1 MSSGKD
7 QQKARGNKVAHGW
20 EEAGGEFYQESF
32 PTDLD
37 GAVITRDP
45 TALATLLPSKQNRAA
60 TTKRVRRDRTA
71 AGTSKQSGGN
81 TAADRCT
88 NRKHSISTSRQHHS
102 SIRRGSQFHEVHIA
116 MLPDLSENLTDE
128 ERIWEEIHE
137 IKSMPVSM
145 AQKRDMKAQLQ
156 NATKLRLQGF
166 DQFKWQRRKVCQ
178 QFHAKWSEWWMK
190 MALWRNSLKTIEGN
204 CGTGVVAYFHFLRWL
219 ICLNLSIFILIL
231 LFIVLPQIILSPT
244 YDGEQLIDACNIE
257 RNSTECCFYEY
268 YTKKSYS
275 DVIVWDLI
283 QGKRFM
289 EKTIMFYGMY
299 AKKVFGTSILPM
311 DNGYVPQKNVT
322 SSNTFVDTQFI
333 DDESINSNYTIGG
346 EQSSSIPLPSFL
358 FSSSSSSSI
367 NPSTESNGILDLKKL
382 QFYYNLPL
390 AYLSVNVVFLLMSL
404 IAIVKSVSREFKD
417 RMVEGEGQFYQ
428 YCNLVFGGWDF
439 CIHNQKSAHIKHK
452 ALLNEIKGLLQSK
465 RMELERCN
473 RPKDLMFKL
482 IMIRLLV
489 NLIVCVILL
498 AAAWIIFESINYSV
512 KAYDHAAT
520 NLYQSGGSTS
530 STSYSNIENGNESSE
545 DDDEN
550 KDNHRLYT
558 LLYDLFI
565 EFLPYITI
573 VCMNFLVPLL
583 FNYLVQFEQYS
594 PMFVIKITL
603 LRTVFLRLSSLGVLL
618 SRFHY
623 LITKK
628 FRQDNGQ
635 CNSDYGPLQCWETFV
650 GQQFYK
656 LLVVDFV
663 THVFVTLFIN
673 FPRAMLARHINSR
686 FTRFIGEQEFELSKH
701 VLDIVYSQTICWL
714 GTFYS
719 PFIPATAVVLH
730 FGMFYV
736 KKFAC
741 LINSKPSAILYRAS
755 RSNSLFMLVL
765 LLSYVLAVIP
775 IVYAA
780 AEIMPS
786 RPCGPFRG
794 LNSVWDEAI
803 NAFRELPLYL
813 QKIIF
818 FFGTATFAVP
828 CFVIL
833 ILCLYYYYAV
843 SAANKHMVEMLKNQ
857 LVLEGHD
864 KQFLL
869 NRLSS
874 FLKQQQDYQKK
885 MEHNS
890 SIPPQ
895 PPPREP
901 IVNQ

>member
-1 MSSGKD
+1 
-7 QQKARGNKVAHGW
+7 
-20 EEAGGEFYQESF
+20 
-32 PTDLD
+32 
-37 GAVITRDP
+37 
-45 TALATLLPSKQNRAA
+45 
-60 TTKRVRRDRTA
+60 
-71 AGTSKQSGGN
+71 
-81 TAADRCT
+81 
-88 NRKHSISTSRQHHS
+88 
-102 SIRRGSQFHEVHIA
+102 
-116 MLPDLSENLTDE
+116 
-128 ERIWEEIHE
+128 
-137 IKSMPVSM
+137 M

-178 QFHAKWSEWWMK
+178 QFHAKWSEWWIK

-219 ICLNLSIFILIL
+219 ICLNLSVFILIL
-231 LFIVLPQIILSPT
+231 IFILLPQIILSPT
-244 YDGEQLIDACNIE
+244 YDEPNVSCIE
-257 RNSTECCFYEY
+257 THGRNTTECCFQEY
-268 YTKKSYS
+268 YNKKTHSE
-275 DVIVWDLI
+275 VFVWDLI

-289 EKTIMFYGMY
+289 EKTVMFYGMY
-299 AKKVFGTSILPM
+299 SKKVFGTTIGGDS
-311 DNGYVPQKNVT
+311 
-322 SSNTFVDTQFI
+322 SSNIFNSNNNNNINNNSHLNGSSVDTQFI
-333 DDESINSNYTIGG
+333 IDDESNNSNYTSNGND
-346 EQSSSIPLPSFL
+346 QSTKP
-358 FSSSSSSSI
+358 
-367 NPSTESNGILDLKKL
+367 TVSNGILDLGGL

-390 AYLSVNVVFLLMSL
+390 AYLSVNVVFLLLSL
-404 IAIVKSVSREFKD
+404 VAIVKSVSREFKD

-452 ALLNEIKGLLQSK
+452 ALLNEIRGLLQSK
-465 RMELERCN
+465 RIELERCN
-473 RPKDLMFKL
+473 RPKDLMFKI

-498 AAAWIIFESINYSV
+498 AAAWIIYESINFSL
-512 KAYDHAAT
+512 KAYEIHFDLGSKPNIFQGSSSSFDDSSSYENVSDIPENDKV
-520 NLYQSGGSTS
+520 NLQIYNFLQ
-530 STSYSNIENGNESSE
+530 
-545 DDDEN
+545 
-550 KDNHRLYT
+550 
-558 LLYDLFI
+558 DLFI

-623 LITKK
+623 LVTSK
-628 FRQDNGQ
+628 FKQNTGE
-635 CNSDYGPLQCWETFV
+635 CNSSYGPLQCWETFV

-786 RPCGPFRG
+786 RACGPFRG
-794 LNSVWDEAI
+794 LDSVWECAI
-803 NAFRELPLYL
+803 NAFRELPGYC

-828 CFVIL
+828 CFVAL

-890 SIPPQ
+890 SVPPQ

>member
-1 MSSGKD
+1 MIFLI
-7 QQKARGNKVAHGW
+7 VFW
-20 EEAGGEFYQESF
+20 CF
-32 PTDLD
+32 
-37 GAVITRDP
+37 
-45 TALATLLPSKQNRAA
+45 SK
-60 TTKRVRRDRTA
+60 
-71 AGTSKQSGGN
+71 
-81 TAADRCT
+81 
-88 NRKHSISTSRQHHS
+88 
-102 SIRRGSQFHEVHIA
+102 
-116 MLPDLSENLTDE
+116 PENLTDE

-145 AQKRDMKAQLQ
+145 AQKREMKAQLQ

-178 QFHAKWSEWWMK
+178 QFHAKWSEWLIK
-190 MALWRNSLKTIEGN
+190 MELWRNSLKTIEGN

-219 ICLNLSIFILIL
+219 ILLNLSIFLLILI
-231 LFIVLPQIILSPT
+231 FIVLPQVVLSPT
-244 YDGEQLIDACNIE
+244 HEDHGLSCSEAHE
-257 RNSTECCFYEY
+257 RNTTECCYQEY
-268 YTKKSYS
+268 LRRNTHS
-275 DVIVWDLI
+275 DVSAVWDLI

-299 AKKVFGTSILPM
+299 SNKVFGTHFDTSHSGSDSIS
-311 DNGYVPQKNVT
+311 DGNSYGSTSYIYNGSYTPY
-322 SSNTFVDTQFI
+322 I
-333 DDESINSNYTIGG
+333 DDADADGGDGDGGDDDNDEIVANFTSIDGNAKPT
-346 EQSSSIPLPSFL
+346 LV
-358 FSSSSSSSI
+358 
-367 NPSTESNGILDLKKL
+367 STSLLDLSNV

-390 AYLSVNVVFLLMSL
+390 AYLSINVVFLLMSL
-404 IAIVKSVSREFKD
+404 VAIVKSVSREFKD

-439 CIHNQKSAHIKHK
+439 CIHNEKSAHIKHK

-465 RMELERCN
+465 RMELERFN

-482 IMIRLLV
+482 VMIRLLV
-489 NLIVCVILL
+489 NAIVCIILL
-498 AAAWIIFESINYSV
+498 VAAWIILVSIDYSLDTYV
-512 KAYDHAAT
+512 HHFPEPEDSPSIT
-520 NLYQSGGSTS
+520 N
-530 STSYSNIENGNESSE
+530 IGN
-545 DDDEN
+545 DDLD
-550 KDNHRLYT
+550 K
-558 LLYDLFI
+558 LLRSLLL

-573 VCMNFLVPLL
+573 TSMNFLVPLL

-618 SRFHY
+618 SRFHH
-623 LITKK
+623 LVTTRFKQTPTDCHAD
-628 FRQDNGQ
+628 F
-635 CNSDYGPLQCWETFV
+635 GPLQCWETFV

-673 FPRAMLARHINSR
+673 FPRAMMARHINSR

-780 AEIMPS
+780 AEILPS
-786 RPCGPFRG
+786 RACGPYRG
-794 LNSVWDEAI
+794 LTSVWEAAI
-803 NAFRELPLYL
+803 NAFRELPVYC

-828 CFVIL
+828 CFVAL

-885 MEHNS
+885 VEQ
-890 SIPPQ
+890 PPER
-895 PPPREP
+895 PPREP

>member
-1 MSSGKD
+1 
-7 QQKARGNKVAHGW
+7 
-20 EEAGGEFYQESF
+20 
-32 PTDLD
+32 
-37 GAVITRDP
+37 
-45 TALATLLPSKQNRAA
+45 
-60 TTKRVRRDRTA
+60 
-71 AGTSKQSGGN
+71 
-81 TAADRCT
+81 
-88 NRKHSISTSRQHHS
+88 
-102 SIRRGSQFHEVHIA
+102 
-116 MLPDLSENLTDE
+116 
-128 ERIWEEIHE
+128 
-137 IKSMPVSM
+137 MPVSM

-219 ICLNLSIFILIL
+219 ICLNLSVFILIL
-231 LFIVLPQIILSPT
+231 LFIVLPQIILNPT
-244 YDGEQLIDACNIE
+244 YDEQQSNAACIE
-257 RNSTECCFYEY
+257 QNSTECCFYEY

-299 AKKVFGTSILPM
+299 AKKVFGTSISI
-311 DNGYVPQKNVT
+311 DHQYVLNVT
-322 SSNTFVDTQFI
+322 TTSSSSTVDTQII
-333 DDESINSNYTIGG
+333 DDESSDISNTTMGI
-346 EQSSSIPLPSFL
+346 EQSSSMPLPSFL
-358 FSSSSSSSI
+358 SSLSLSTSS
-367 NPSTESNGILDLKKL
+367 NPSTISNGIFDLNNL

-473 RPKDLMFKL
+473 RPKELMFKL

-498 AAAWIIFESINYSV
+498 AAAWIIFESINFSL
-512 KAYDHAAT
+512 KEFDKHFINPASS
-520 NLYQSGGSTS
+520 LYVSNSISSS
-530 STSYSNIENGNESSE
+530 STGSDNNFVTNTDSF
-545 DDDEN
+545 DDEN
-550 KDNHRLYT
+550 HRNHDETNDKLIYT
-558 LLYDLFI
+558 LLQELFI

-594 PMFVIKITL
+594 PMFVIKVTL

-628 FRQDNGQ
+628 FRSDSGQ
-635 CNSDYGPLQCWETFV
+635 CNSNYGPLQCWETFV

-786 RPCGPFRG
+786 RACGPFRG
-794 LNSVWDEAI
+794 LDSVWQAAI
-803 NAFRELPLYL
+803 NAFRELPHYC

-828 CFVIL
+828 CFVVL

-901 IVNQ
+901 IVNHNQ

>member
-1 MSSGKD
+1 
-7 QQKARGNKVAHGW
+7 
-20 EEAGGEFYQESF
+20 
-32 PTDLD
+32 
-37 GAVITRDP
+37 
-45 TALATLLPSKQNRAA
+45 
-60 TTKRVRRDRTA
+60 
-71 AGTSKQSGGN
+71 
-81 TAADRCT
+81 
-88 NRKHSISTSRQHHS
+88 
-102 SIRRGSQFHEVHIA
+102 
-116 MLPDLSENLTDE
+116 
-128 ERIWEEIHE
+128 
-137 IKSMPVSM
+137 M
-145 AQKRDMKAQLQ
+145 AQKREMKAQLQ

-178 QFHAKWSEWWMK
+178 QFQAKWSEWLIK
-190 MALWRNSLKTIEGN
+190 MELWRKSLKTIEGN

-219 ICLNLSIFILIL
+219 ILLNLSIFILIL
-231 LFIVLPQIILSPT
+231 IFIVLPQVILSENQEAHTP
-244 YDGEQLIDACNIE
+244 ACNDAHEI
-257 RNSTECCFYEY
+257 NSTECCYQDY
-268 YTKKSYS
+268 LKHNAPN
-275 DVIVWDLI
+275 DVILGLF

-289 EKTIMFYGMY
+289 EKTIMFYGRY
-299 AKKVFGTSILPM
+299 ANKVFGTHIDTGHNHNNS
-311 DNGYVPQKNVT
+311 T
-322 SSNTFVDTQFI
+322 SSSTVDTPNI
-333 DDESINSNYTIGG
+333 NDDELASNFTSLLSLSL
-346 EQSSSIPLPSFL
+346 SSDE
-358 FSSSSSSSI
+358 
-367 NPSTESNGILDLKKL
+367 NGMPSTVSKNFLDLSNV

-390 AYLSVNVVFLLMSL
+390 AYLSINVVFLLMSL
-404 IAIVKSVSREFKD
+404 VAIVKSVSREFKD

-428 YCNLVFGGWDF
+428 YCNLVFGGWDC
-439 CIHNQKSAHIKHK
+439 CIHNEKSAHIKHK
-452 ALLNEIKGLLQSK
+452 ALMNEIKGLLQTK
-465 RMELERCN
+465 RLELERFN
-473 RPKDLMFKL
+473 RPKELMFKL
-482 IMIRLLV
+482 VMIRLMI
-489 NLIVCVILL
+489 NAIVCIILL
-498 AAAWIIFESINYSV
+498 VAAWIIFISINYSLETYV
-512 KAYDHAAT
+512 HHFPQSNDT
-520 NLYQSGGSTS
+520 GSDPNLSDIG
-530 STSYSNIENGNESSE
+530 NIDLDKLFES
-545 DDDEN
+545 
-550 KDNHRLYT
+550 
-558 LLYDLFI
+558 LLM

-573 VCMNFLVPLL
+573 TSMNFLVPLL
-583 FNYLVQFEQYS
+583 FNYLVQFEEYS

-618 SRFHY
+618 SRFHHLVTSKY
-623 LITKK
+623 KQSNTE
-628 FRQDNGQ
+628 
-635 CNSDYGPLQCWETFV
+635 CHSDYGPLQCWETFV

-673 FPRAMLARHINSR
+673 FPRAMMARHINTR

-765 LLSYVLAVIP
+765 LLSFTMAVIP

-786 RPCGPFRG
+786 RACGPYRG
-794 LNSVWDEAI
+794 LGSVWEAAI
-803 NAFRELPLYL
+803 NAFRELPVYC

-828 CFVIL
+828 CFVAL
-833 ILCLYYYYAV
+833 ILFLYYYYAV

-885 MEHNS
+885 MEHNVS
-890 SIPPQ
+890 VPPER
-895 PPPREP
+895 PPREP
-901 IVNQ
+901 NVNQ

>member
-1 MSSGKD
+1 
-7 QQKARGNKVAHGW
+7 
-20 EEAGGEFYQESF
+20 
-32 PTDLD
+32 
-37 GAVITRDP
+37 
-45 TALATLLPSKQNRAA
+45 
-60 TTKRVRRDRTA
+60 
-71 AGTSKQSGGN
+71 
-81 TAADRCT
+81 
-88 NRKHSISTSRQHHS
+88 
-102 SIRRGSQFHEVHIA
+102 
-116 MLPDLSENLTDE
+116 
-128 ERIWEEIHE
+128 
-137 IKSMPVSM
+137 MPVSM
-145 AQKRDMKAQLQ
+145 AQKREMKAQLQ

-166 DQFKWQRRKVCQ
+166 DQFKWQRRKV
-178 QFHAKWSEWWMK
+178 FKSIHRKFSECLVK
-190 MALWRNSLKTIEGN
+190 MELWRNSLRTIEGN
-204 CGTGVVAYFHFLRWL
+204 CGTGVVAYFQFLRWL
-219 ICLNLSIFILIL
+219 ILLNLSIFILIL
-231 LFIVLPQIILSPT
+231 IFIVLPQVILGPINQDDQTRLAQSCLEP
-244 YDGEQLIDACNIE
+244 NE
-257 RNSTECCFYEY
+257 RNSTECCNQEY
-268 YTKKSYS
+268 LNKKTHS
-275 DVIVWDLI
+275 DVSAVWDLI

-299 AKKVFGTSILPM
+299 SNKVFMFGAQYAGGTHL
-311 DNGYVPQKNVT
+311 NGTYI
-322 SSNTFVDTQFI
+322 DTQYI
-333 DDESINSNYTIGG
+333 I
-346 EQSSSIPLPSFL
+346 
-358 FSSSSSSSI
+358 
-367 NPSTESNGILDLKKL
+367 SNGNDNANADIDVDASDTVNHTMATIVSVNLDDQHHTRSTVSTNLLDLSNV

-390 AYLSVNVVFLLMSL
+390 AYLSVNVVFLVMSL
-404 IAIVKSVSREFKD
+404 VAIVKSVSREFRE

-439 CIHNQKSAHIKHK
+439 CIHNEKSGHIKHK
-452 ALLNEIKGLLQSK
+452 ALMNEIKGLLQSK
-465 RMELERCN
+465 RIEVERFN

-482 IMIRLLV
+482 IMIRLLI
-489 NLIVCVILL
+489 NLIVCIILL
-498 AAAWIIFESINYSV
+498 VAAWIIFESINFS
-512 KAYDHAAT
+512 
-520 NLYQSGGSTS
+520 LE
-530 STSYSNIENGNESSE
+530 SYVHHFPKSDPIESNIYDIGISTASDDSGHIH
-545 DDDEN
+545 DDDDV
-550 KDNHRLYT
+550 DNAFINTSNTQQRSHPHHNHQPIVT
-558 LLYDLFI
+558 LLNNLLL

-573 VCMNFLVPLL
+573 TSMNFLVPFL

-623 LITKK
+623 LVTSK
-628 FRQDNGQ
+628 FKQSTTE
-635 CNSDYGPLQCWETFV
+635 CHAEYGPLQCWETFV

-673 FPRAMLARHINSR
+673 FPRAMMARHINSR

-719 PFIPATAVVLH
+719 PFIPITAVVLH

-786 RPCGPFRG
+786 RACGPYRG
-794 LNSVWDEAI
+794 LHSVWEAAI
-803 NAFRELPLYL
+803 NAFRELPVYC

-828 CFVIL
+828 CFVAL

-885 MEHNS
+885 MEHGS
-890 SIPPQ
+890 SIPPER
-895 PPPREP
+895 PPREP
-901 IVNQ
+901 IVNH

>member
-1 MSSGKD
+1 
-7 QQKARGNKVAHGW
+7 
-20 EEAGGEFYQESF
+20 
-32 PTDLD
+32 
-37 GAVITRDP
+37 
-45 TALATLLPSKQNRAA
+45 
-60 TTKRVRRDRTA
+60 
-71 AGTSKQSGGN
+71 
-81 TAADRCT
+81 
-88 NRKHSISTSRQHHS
+88 
-102 SIRRGSQFHEVHIA
+102 
-116 MLPDLSENLTDE
+116 
-128 ERIWEEIHE
+128 
-137 IKSMPVSM
+137 MPVSM

-178 QFHAKWSEWWMK
+178 QFHAKWSEWWLK

-219 ICLNLSIFILIL
+219 ILLNLSVFILIMI
-231 LFIVLPQIILSPT
+231 FIVLPQIILSPT
-244 YDGEQLIDACNIE
+244 HDESNLLCE
-257 RNSTECCFYEY
+257 LPTRNTSECCFQDYLSRK
-268 YTKKSYS
+268 TAG

-299 AKKVFGTSILPM
+299 TKKVFGTDVMAHVLPL
-311 DNGYVPQKNVT
+311 NGNGT
-322 SSNTFVDTQFI
+322 AVDTQFI
-333 DDESINSNYTIGG
+333 DDEYNSNYTLAD
-346 EQSSSIPLPSFL
+346 QRPQPSVTTNIL
-358 FSSSSSSSI
+358 
-367 NPSTESNGILDLKKL
+367 NLNGF

-390 AYLSVNVVFLLMSL
+390 AYLSVNVVYLLLSL
-404 IAIVKSVSREFKD
+404 VAIVKSVSREFKD

-428 YCNLVFGGWDF
+428 YCNLIFGGWDF
-439 CIHNQKSAHIKHK
+439 CIHNEKSAHIKHK
-452 ALLNEIKGLLQSK
+452 ALMNEIKGLLQSK
-465 RMELERCN
+465 RMEMERCN

-489 NLIVCVILL
+489 NLIVCIILL
-498 AAAWIIFESINYSV
+498 AAACIIYESINYSLKTYEIHFDRNEV
-512 KAYDHAAT
+512 T
-520 NLYQSGGSTS
+520 MISN
-530 STSYSNIENGNESSE
+530 SYSNNNSSSSSNSGSGIGSGSGSGTNSATNET
-545 DDDEN
+545 D
-550 KDNHRLYT
+550 HLYE
-558 LLYDLFI
+558 LLNNLFI

-623 LITKK
+623 LVTSK
-628 FRQDNGQ
+628 FKQNTGD
-635 CNSDYGPLQCWETFV
+635 CNTSYGPLQCWETFV

-786 RPCGPFRG
+786 RACGPFRG
-794 LNSVWDEAI
+794 LNSVWEAAI
-803 NAFRELPLYL
+803 NAFRELPDYC

-828 CFVIL
+828 CFVAL
-833 ILCLYYYYAV
+833 ILFLYYYYAV

-874 FLKQQQDYQKK
+874 FLKQQQEYQKK
-885 MEHNS
+885 IEHSS

>member
-1 MSSGKD
+1 
-7 QQKARGNKVAHGW
+7 
-20 EEAGGEFYQESF
+20 
-32 PTDLD
+32 
-37 GAVITRDP
+37 
-45 TALATLLPSKQNRAA
+45 
-60 TTKRVRRDRTA
+60 
-71 AGTSKQSGGN
+71 
-81 TAADRCT
+81 
-88 NRKHSISTSRQHHS
+88 
-102 SIRRGSQFHEVHIA
+102 
-116 MLPDLSENLTDE
+116 
-128 ERIWEEIHE
+128 
-137 IKSMPVSM
+137 MPVSM
-145 AQKRDMKAQLQ
+145 AQKREMKAQLQ

-178 QFHAKWSEWWMK
+178 QFHAKWSEWLVK
-190 MALWRNSLKTIEGN
+190 MELWRNSLRTIEGN

-219 ICLNLSIFILIL
+219 ILLNLSIFILIL
-231 LFIVLPQIILSPT
+231 IFIVLPQILLSPT
-244 YDGEQLIDACNIE
+244 NQDDQTVAQSCLEPSE
-257 RNSTECCFYEY
+257 RNSTECCHQEY
-268 YTKKSYS
+268 LTRKTHS
-275 DVIVWDLI
+275 DVSAVWDLI

-299 AKKVFGTSILPM
+299 SNKVFQFGATTATQVATVVGHLNST
-311 DNGYVPQKNVT
+311 Y
-322 SSNTFVDTQFI
+322 VDTQLL
-333 DDESINSNYTIGG
+333 NSNGNIDADVDTDAVNHTTPSAVHNIG
-346 EQSSSIPLPSFL
+346 EQPGRPTV
-358 FSSSSSSSI
+358 
-367 NPSTESNGILDLKKL
+367 STNLLDLSNV

-404 IAIVKSVSREFKD
+404 VAIVKSVSREFRE
-417 RMVEGEGQFYQ
+417 RMVEGEGQFYTT
-428 YCNLVFGGWDF
+428 CMLVFGGWDF
-439 CIHNQKSAHIKHK
+439 CIHNEKSAHIKHK

-465 RMELERCN
+465 RIEVERFN

-482 IMIRLLV
+482 VMIRLLI
-489 NLIVCVILL
+489 NAIVCVILL
-498 AAAWIIFESINYSV
+498 VAAWIIFESINFSLESYVHHFPKPDESQSNF
-512 KAYDHAAT
+512 YDIGRS
-520 NLYQSGGSTS
+520 SGAFDQPDTD
-530 STSYSNIENGNESSE
+530 SNGDNA
-545 DDDEN
+545 DDDDAFIVKTKNAQQSSIQIHPPIVE
-550 KDNHRLYT
+550 
-558 LLYDLFI
+558 LLNNLLL

-573 VCMNFLVPLL
+573 TSMNFLVPLL

-594 PMFVIKITL
+594 PVFVIKITL

-623 LITKK
+623 LVTSK
-628 FRQDNGQ
+628 FKQSTTE
-635 CNSDYGPLQCWETFV
+635 CHSEYGPLQCWETFV

-673 FPRAMLARHINSR
+673 FPRAMCARHINSR

-755 RSNSLFMLVL
+755 RSNSLFYLVL

-786 RPCGPFRG
+786 RACGPYRG
-794 LNSVWDEAI
+794 LNSVWEAAI
-803 NAFRELPLYL
+803 NAFRELPVYC

-828 CFVIL
+828 CFVAL

-885 MEHNS
+885 VDHGS
-890 SIPPQ
+890 SMPPER
-895 PPPREP
+895 PPREP
-901 IVNQ
+901 ITTH

>member
-1 MSSGKD
+1 
-7 QQKARGNKVAHGW
+7 
-20 EEAGGEFYQESF
+20 
-32 PTDLD
+32 
-37 GAVITRDP
+37 
-45 TALATLLPSKQNRAA
+45 
-60 TTKRVRRDRTA
+60 
-71 AGTSKQSGGN
+71 
-81 TAADRCT
+81 
-88 NRKHSISTSRQHHS
+88 
-102 SIRRGSQFHEVHIA
+102 
-116 MLPDLSENLTDE
+116 
-128 ERIWEEIHE
+128 
-137 IKSMPVSM
+137 MPVSM
-145 AQKRDMKAQLQ
+145 AQKREMKAQLQ

-166 DQFKWQRRKVCQ
+166 DQFKWQRRKMCQ
-178 QFHAKWSEWWMK
+178 QIKIKWSEWLVK
-190 MALWRNSLKTIEGN
+190 MELWRNSLRTIEGN

-219 ICLNLSIFILIL
+219 ILLNLSIFILIL
-231 LFIVLPQIILSPT
+231 IFAVLPQIILSPINQDDQT
-244 YDGEQLIDACNIE
+244 TAQACQEPND
-257 RNSTECCFYEY
+257 RNSTECCYHDY
-268 YTKKSYS
+268 LHKKTHS
-275 DVIVWDLI
+275 DVNAVWDLI

-299 AKKVFGTSILPM
+299 SNKVFVLSTQAAAAAVTAATAGHSNGT
-311 DNGYVPQKNVT
+311 Y
-322 SSNTFVDTQFI
+322 VDTQYIITNGNADADMDI
-333 DDESINSNYTIGG
+333 DMVNRTAPINTIDE
-346 EQSSSIPLPSFL
+346 QHAR
-358 FSSSSSSSI
+358 
-367 NPSTESNGILDLKKL
+367 STVSTNLLDLSNV

-390 AYLSVNVVFLLMSL
+390 AYLSVNVVFLVMSL
-404 IAIVKSVSREFKD
+404 VAIVKSVSREFRE

-428 YCNLVFGGWDF
+428 YCNNIFCGWDF
-439 CIHNQKSAHIKHK
+439 CIHNEKSAHIKHK
-452 ALLNEIKGLLQSK
+452 ALMNEIKGLLQSK
-465 RMELERCN
+465 RIEVERCN

-482 IMIRLLV
+482 IMIRLMI
-489 NLIVCVILL
+489 NAIVCIILL
-498 AAAWIIFESINYSV
+498 VAAWIIFVSINFSLESYVHHFPKSDPSESNF
-512 KAYDHAAT
+512 YDIAVSSNDDTSHSHSNDDTVIVDDAFIVEAT
-520 NLYQSGGSTS
+520 NAQQQQQHHPPRRQPHQQP
-530 STSYSNIENGNESSE
+530 IVE
-545 DDDEN
+545 
-550 KDNHRLYT
+550 
-558 LLYDLFI
+558 LLYNLLL

-573 VCMNFLVPLL
+573 TSMNFLVPLL

-623 LITKK
+623 LVTSQFK
-628 FRQDNGQ
+628 QSTTE
-635 CNSDYGPLQCWETFV
+635 CHSEYGPLQCWETFV

-663 THVFVTLFIN
+663 VHVFVTLFIN
-673 FPRAMLARHINSR
+673 FPRAMMARHINSR

-786 RPCGPFRG
+786 RACGPYRG
-794 LNSVWDEAI
+794 LHSVWEAAI
-803 NAFRELPLYL
+803 NSFRELPSYC

-828 CFVIL
+828 CFVAL
-833 ILCLYYYYAV
+833 VLCLYYYYAV

-885 MEHNS
+885 MEHGS
-890 SIPPQ
+890 SAPPER
-895 PPPREP
+895 PPREP
-901 IVNQ
+901 TANH

>member
-1 MSSGKD
+1 
-7 QQKARGNKVAHGW
+7 
-20 EEAGGEFYQESF
+20 
-32 PTDLD
+32 
-37 GAVITRDP
+37 
-45 TALATLLPSKQNRAA
+45 
-60 TTKRVRRDRTA
+60 
-71 AGTSKQSGGN
+71 
-81 TAADRCT
+81 
-88 NRKHSISTSRQHHS
+88 
-102 SIRRGSQFHEVHIA
+102 
-116 MLPDLSENLTDE
+116 
-128 ERIWEEIHE
+128 
-137 IKSMPVSM
+137 M

-178 QFHAKWSEWWMK
+178 QFHAKWSEWWIK
-190 MALWRNSLKTIEGN
+190 MALWRNSMKTIEGN

-219 ICLNLSIFILIL
+219 ICLNLSVFILIL
-231 LFIVLPQIILSPT
+231 IFIVLPQVILSPT
-244 YDGEQLIDACNIE
+244 HEEPNLSCTESQ
-257 RNSTECCFYEY
+257 RNSTECCFQEY
-268 YTKKSYS
+268 YNKKAQS

-299 AKKVFGTSILPM
+299 SKKVFSLTIGGGGGGGVGGEDDDDDDDNNNNNYIIGTINSHFNGSSSSSI
-311 DNGYVPQKNVT
+311 
-322 SSNTFVDTQFI
+322 DTQFI
-333 DDESINSNYTIGG
+333 DDESN
-346 EQSSSIPLPSFL
+346 SSSYTS
-358 FSSSSSSSI
+358 
-367 NPSTESNGILDLKKL
+367 NVNDQSTKSASVSNGILDLSGL
-382 QFYYNLPL
+382 QIYYNLPL

-404 IAIVKSVSREFKD
+404 VAIVKSVSREFKD

-473 RPKDLMFKL
+473 RPKDLMFKI

-498 AAAWIIFESINYSV
+498 AAAWIIFESINFSL
-512 KAYDHAAT
+512 KAYDNHFDSYKT
-520 NLYQSGGSTS
+520 KST
-530 STSYSNIENGNESSE
+530 TSYENASETPDSNNS
-545 DDDEN
+545 DEEA
-550 KDNHRLYT
+550 LYNI
-558 LLYDLFI
+558 LYDLFI

-623 LITKK
+623 LVTSK
-628 FRQDNGQ
+628 FKQNTGE
-635 CNSDYGPLQCWETFV
+635 CNSNYGALQCWETFV

-673 FPRAMLARHINSR
+673 FPRAMMARHINSR

-786 RPCGPFRG
+786 RACGPFRG
-794 LNSVWDEAI
+794 LDSVWEAAI
-803 NAFRELPLYL
+803 NAFRELPVYC

-828 CFVIL
+828 CFVAL

-857 LVLEGHD
+857 LVLEG
-864 KQFLL
+864 
-869 NRLSS
+869 
-874 FLKQQQDYQKK
+874 
-885 MEHNS
+885 E
-890 SIPPQ
+890 
-895 PPPREP
+895 
-901 IVNQ
+901 